1 MRITDEARLKRAVR
15 DGDEAEIAEVINGL
29 SRFDRSYDDIEQIVS
44 DVNPRRVGNG
54 KIRFN
59 TLTIRDHFGLAEVEA

>member
-59 TLTIRDHFGLAEVEA
+59 TLTIRDHFGQAEVEE